1 MGDSTGLGG
10 RAARRLD
17 SFFLFLEKRRL
28 SILALFVYL
37 LIISVAR
44 DLSEIFLLDREF
56 VISGAPWIYSI
67 SHHVAFYFV
76 VFLGLVL
83 LLTAFSGE
91 RWDKC
96 TKYLASIY
104 WLILLPPWL
113 DYYFFGARTNYSY
126 FSPTDF
132 LNYLLHFSGEQTNP
146 GQAIEVIL
154 ILGLMLAFV
163 LWKRRDEIG
172 TVRGR
177 LFLLSR
183 AGLMLGFAVVAMFFM
198 STPGAYLPVG
208 SEGGVSVF
216 PNFAATRY
224 VQLHLFIYAY
234 YLLLGVVLLFALGSL
249 AMKGRFL
256 SMVKRTR
263 PAQSFFFLSIATAG
277 IAYGWATAGGA
288 EYVFSI
294 LERPYW
300 INLSSLIMAL
310 TAAYLTWQVSAL
322 WNDVS
327 DRKSDSPQRDDR
339 VLASGLFC
347 SRDFMEGSVV
357 LSAVAVFTAY
367 LLSPISAVVL
377 LAILVLSYIYSFP
390 PFRLKNHLLS
400 SVLVGLG
407 AALVLMYGAT
417 APFNEIVVR
426 PVVGPLPT
434 GVMIQPEL
442 TPFALLLSFFAIIGL
457 VVGSMITD
465 VDGFEE
471 DRAGKVKTIYTV
483 LGFQRGVVA
492 VSGLVFVSALTTLCL
507 FNDLEDVLIF
517 TILGATA
524 AYGFYRTKRSRT
536 VLAIAVLGM
545 IYGAF
550 RFVQLFVA
558 L

>member
-1 MGDSTGLGG
+1 MGLGG
-10 RAARRLD
+10 HAARRLN
-17 SFFLFLEKRRL
+17 SVFSSLERRRL
-28 SILALFVYL
+28 SILGLFIYL
-37 LIISVAR
+37 LVISMVR
-44 DLSEIFLLDREF
+44 DLSEIYLLDRGF
-56 VISGAPWIYSI
+56 LMGAQPWIYSV

-113 DYYFFGARTNYSY
+113 DYYLFGARTNYSY

-132 LNYLLHFSGEQTNP
+132 LNYLLNFSGEQTNP
-146 GQAIEVIL
+146 GQAIEVVL
-154 ILGLMLAFV
+154 ILSLMLAFV

-177 LFLLSR
+177 LFLLAR
-183 AGLMLGFAVVAMFFM
+183 AGLMMGFAVVAMFFM

-216 PNFAATRY
+216 PNFAATGY

-249 AMKGRFL
+249 AMRGKFL

-277 IAYGWATAGGA
+277 MAYGWATTGGA

-310 TAAYLTWQVSAL
+310 TAAYLTWQISAL

-347 SRDFMEGSVV
+347 SRDFIEGSLV

-367 LLSPISAVVL
+367 LLSPISAMTL
-377 LAILVLSYIYSFP
+377 LAMLVLSYIYSFP

-407 AALVLMYGAT
+407 AALVLLYGAT
-417 APFNEIVVR
+417 ASFNEIVVR

-434 GVMIQPEL
+434 GVVIQPEL
-442 TPFALLLSFFAIIGL
+442 TPFALLLSFFAL
-457 VVGSMITD
+457 VSLAVGSMITD

-471 DRAGKVKTIYTV
+471 DRAGKVRTVYTV
-483 LGFQRGVVA
+483 MGFQKGLMA
-492 VSGLVFVSALTTLCL
+492 VSGLVFASALTTIYL
-507 FNDLEDVLIF
+507 FNDPEDVLIF
-517 TILGATA
+517 TLLGATA
-524 AYGFYRTKRSRT
+524 SYGFYRTKRSRT
-536 VLAIAVLGM
+536 VLAIAVPGM
-545 IYGAF
+545 AYGAF
-550 RFVQLFVA
+550 RFVQLFIV